1 MELGKVIKSLNT
13 GLNPRKFFQL
23 NTPDA
28 EFYYVTIKEMVNGKI
43 VYNENTDKLNAEALR
58 LCNNRSNLEK
68 GDVLFTGTGT
78 IGKTVVL
85 TETPTTWNIK
95 EGVYTIKPIPEK
107 LDSNYLAFALS
118 STAIRSRYMTNVAGG
133 TVKSL
138 KMADLEKTDIPLPSL
153 PEQQKIAA
161 HLDSIQSA
169 IDNKKQQLQQ
179 LDELVKSKFVEMFG
193 EIDNTSFD
201 LVKLEEITEF
211 IKDGTHQTPTYT
223 EDKVNGYKFVSA
235 KDITTGKIDW
245 TNIKYIPEDLHN
257 ELYKRISPKRGD
269 ILLAKNGTIGKA
281 AIVETDEVFDIY
293 VSLAILRFREG
304 YNPKYIWAALNNED
318 SMHQYTGSIVGIG
331 VPNLHLGRINKVKIQ
346 NPPIELQN
354 TFAEYVQKI
363 DSAKSIIKTQLNDLN
378 ELLESKMD
386 FYFGE

>member
-43 VYNENTDKLNAEALR
+43 VYNENTDRLNAKALR

-118 STAIRSRYMTNVAGG
+118 STAIRSKYMTNVAGG

-193 EIDNTSFD
+193 DPIINEKGWELKKLGD
-201 LVKLEEITEF
+201 LFLLSAG
-211 IKDGTHQTPTYT
+211 GTPSTKKAEYW
-223 EDKVNGYKFVSA
+223 E
-235 KDITTGKIDW
+235 
-245 TNIKYIPEDLHN
+245 
-257 ELYKRISPKRGD
+257 
-269 ILLAKNGTIGKA
+269 NGTIPWIGSNLCQNVILKENDGKF
-281 AIVETDEVFDIY
+281 ITQ
-293 VSLAILRFREG
+293 EG
-304 YNPKYIWAALNNED
+304 YENSSAKLLKKGTVLVAL
-318 SMHQYTGSIVGIG
+318 VGATIG
-331 VPNLHLGRINKVKIQ
+331 KVALLDFDTTTNQNVLGIQ
-346 NPPIELQN
+346 NIREANCNPYFVYFVMLGLYPKFMDFSGGKFAMASKGFVSDLELILPSIELQN

-363 DSAKSIIKTQLNDLN
+363 DSAKSIIKTQLADLQ
-378 ELLESKMD
+378 ELLDSKMD
-386 FYFGE
+386 EYFV